1 MIVLVIGSA
10 LRSMGFDQEAAGL
23 VFLEEARTAPR
34 YRLYSLEEKWAAL
47 VPTEE
52 GGVSVAG
59 ELVEVSDER
68 WPEIVATEPPG
79 IVPGPVELDDG
90 REVTAALGDPEHM
103 ERHAV
108 EITEFGS
115 FGAYLESRRGGST
128 G

>member
-10 LRSMGFDQEAAGL
+10 LRSTGFDQEAAGL
-23 VFLEEARTAPR
+23 TFLEEARTAPR
-34 YRLYSLEEKWAAL
+34 YRLYSLEERWAAL

-68 WPEIVATEPPG
+68 WPEIVASEPPG
-79 IVPGPVELDDG
+79 IVPGPIELEDG

-108 EITEFGS
+108 EITGFGELAS
-115 FGAYLESRRGGST
+115 GTLDHQ
-128 G
+128 